1 MLSPAKPSRLP
12 TTGSAL
18 PRACGRSTIS
28 GRAGRRRSLRRS
40 PGARRRRTGEA
51 RRRQPRTGCA
61 FCVRPNEFAVQ
72 QQRLHAALSGAN
84 GGVDSVASLAA
95 LKSLL
100 LPDEALVFYV
110 PMAGQLAKI
119 CVRADRTVS
128 STQQVDGTTAATD
141 ARLLQAALTAT
152 HPPSIEADS
161 LFPPPP
167 RSGWASSCSAGWRI
181 ACARAG
187 ASITSRRPASR
198 DRCRR
203 RRCSRRSRPCRAP
216 ATTCARPAG

>member
-1 MLSPAKPSRLP
+1 M
-12 TTGSAL
+12 
-18 PRACGRSTIS
+18 
-28 GRAGRRRSLRRS
+28 
-40 PGARRRRTGEA
+40 
-51 RRRQPRTGCA
+51 
-61 FCVRPNEFAVQ
+61 
-72 QQRLHAALSGAN
+72 AASN
-84 GGVDSVASLAA
+84 SVASLAA

-100 LPDEALVFYV
+100 LADEALVFYV
-110 PMAGQLAKI
+110 PMAGLLAKI

-161 LFPPPP
+161 QFPAAAAV
-167 RSGWASSCSAGWRI
+167 RLASSCSAGWKI

-187 ASITSRRPASR
+187 ASITSRRPAWR

-203 RRCSRRSRPCRAP
+203 RRCSRRSRPCRARV
-216 ATTCARPAG
+216 TTCARPAG